1 MGSSD
6 LAGGSLW
13 FASASECKN
22 QKLITLINFSGDQ
35 NMFECDPKRFLY
47 NLRLLSLLI
56 LLFLLAS
63 SAVAQGKVEYEIS
76 FPNAAHHEAEISVT
90 FSGAPAN
97 KPLEVRMSRSSP
109 GRYSAQEFAKN
120 VYDVKATDEK
130 GSALSFTRPNPTQW
144 NIAGHKG
151 KVRVSYTLFGDL
163 GSGTFTGIDNTMAHL
178 SIPATFMWARGLEN
192 APITIRFR
200 TLPDWK
206 VATQLVPTADPQVF
220 TAPHMQYFMDS
231 PTMLANFRL
240 REWTVQ
246 SSGKTYTIRLAIN
259 DPAASDKD
267 VDDFAEM
274 CKKIVEEQI
283 AIFGETPDYDFGTY
297 TFISNYI
304 PQIGGDGMEHRN
316 STSLTST
323 RSIKGNPRA
332 NLGTVSHEFF
342 HCWNVE
348 RLRPR
353 TIEPFSFE
361 DANVSD
367 GLWLAEGFTQY
378 YGNLAMMRAG
388 FSGDQAGFGRGLGFT
403 INAVANTPGRLLYGP
418 IGMSQQAVFADGAP
432 QADPTNRQN
441 LFISYYTYGS
451 AVATALDL
459 TLRMKYP
466 GKTLDGYMR
475 ELWQSMGKHQK
486 NYAPE
491 KPYTIPDLKAALAR
505 YSGDAAFANDFFARY
520 VEGHELPDYENLL
533 ATAGFQLRKSRPGK
547 VWLDTQLREQG
558 GALTIGG
565 PTLKTGPLYQAG
577 LDRGDKIM
585 TFDGQAVSKPSDV
598 QAILEKHKPGD
609 TISIEAEQRGVKK
622 TVQLTFTED
631 PAVEV
636 VAFESINKDVTA
648 EMKKLRADWLG
659 PHAGR

>member
-1 MGSSD
+1 MVRY
-6 LAGGSLW
+6 A
-13 FASASECKN
+13 
-22 QKLITLINFSGDQ
+22 LIRFSTRHLIQIAF
-35 NMFECDPKRFLY
+35 
-47 NLRLLSLLI
+47 
-56 LLFLLAS
+56 LFLLSVPAF
-63 SAVAQGKVEYEIS
+63 AQGKVEYEIS
-76 FPNAAHHEAEISVT
+76 FPNAAHHEAEITVT
-90 FSGAPAN
+90 FSGAPAG

-120 VYDVKATDEK
+120 VYSVRVTDDK
-130 GSALSFTRPNPTQW
+130 GTALSFTRPNPTQW
-144 NIAGHKG
+144 NVAGHRG
-151 KVRVSYTLFGDL
+151 TVRISYTLFGDQ

-178 SIPATFMWARGLEN
+178 SIPATFMWARGFEN

-200 TLPDWK
+200 TLPEWK
-206 VATQLVPTADPQVF
+206 IATQLVPTADPQVF

-240 REWTVQ
+240 REWSVQ
-246 SSGKTYTIRLAIN
+246 SNGKTYTLRLAIN
-259 DPAASDKD
+259 DPAASDKE
-267 VDDFAEM
+267 VDEFAEM
-274 CKKIVEEQI
+274 SKKIVNEQM

-297 TFISNYI
+297 TFIANYI

-323 RSIKGNPRA
+323 RSIRSGGARGN
-332 NLGTVSHEFF
+332 LSTVSHEFF

-388 FSGDQAGFGRGLGFT
+388 FSGDHANFGRGLGFT
-403 INAVANTPGRLLYGP
+403 INSIVNAPGRLLYGP

-432 QADPTNRQN
+432 QADPTNLRN
-441 LFISYYTYGS
+441 LFVSYYTYGS
-451 AVATALDL
+451 AVATGLDL
-459 TLRMKYP
+459 TLRTKFS

-475 ELWQSMGKHQK
+475 ELWQSYGKHQK
-486 NYAPE
+486 NYAPA

-505 YSGDAAFANDFFARY
+505 YTGDATFANEFFARY
-520 VEGHELPDYENLL
+520 IEGNEVPDYESLL
-533 ATAGFQLRKSRPGK
+533 ARAGFQLRKTRPGK
-547 VWLDTQLREQG
+547 VWLEAQLQEQG
-558 GALTIGG
+558 GTVRLGSQALRN
-565 PTLKTGPLYQAG
+565 GPLYKAG
-577 LDRGDKIM
+577 LDRGDKIL
-585 TFDGQAVSKPSDV
+585 TFDGQAVSKPSEI

-609 TISIEAEQRGVKK
+609 TITIEAEQRGVKK

-631 PAVEV
+631 PALEV
-636 VAFESINKDVTA
+636 VSFESVNKEVTP
-648 EMKKLRADWLG
+648 EMKKLRDDWLG
-659 PHAGR
+659 SQIGK